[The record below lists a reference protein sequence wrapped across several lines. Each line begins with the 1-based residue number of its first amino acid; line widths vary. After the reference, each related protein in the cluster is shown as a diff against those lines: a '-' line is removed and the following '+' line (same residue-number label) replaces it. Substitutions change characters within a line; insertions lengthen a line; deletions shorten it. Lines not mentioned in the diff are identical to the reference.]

1 MDVSLTAETGRPIG
15 SRSSGRLRTEGKVP
29 GVVYGLGSE
38 PIAVTVE
45 WPELRR
51 ALTTEAGLNALIDLT
66 VDGTT
71 SLSVVKDL
79 QRDPVRRTVTHVDF
93 MLIDRNAPLTVDVP
107 LNLVGTAPA
116 LEAMK
121 GMVDQLLYTLTVKA
135 KPGTIPTAIDVDISS
150 LDLGTQVR
158 VGDIV
163 LPDGVTSDVDPEGP
177 VAQGSATRSTIIL
190 QQAQGKFGDSV
201 DPDAEAVADEAA
213 AAAS

>member
-15 SRSSGRLRTEGKVP
+15 SRSSGRLRLEGKVP

-38 PIAVTVE
+38 PVAITVE

-66 VDGTT
+66 VDGSTN
-71 SLSVVKDL
+71 LSVVKDL
-79 QRDPVRRTVTHVDF
+79 QRDPVRRSVTHVDF
-93 MLIDRNAPLTVDVP
+93 MLIDRDAPLTVDVP

-158 VGDIV
+158 VGDIE
-163 LPDGVTSDVDPEGP
+163 LPAGVTSDVDVEAP

-213 AAAS
+213 TAAS

>member
-1 MDVSLTAETGRPIG
+1 MDVKLTAQTGRTIG
-15 SRSSGRLRTEGKVP
+15 SRSSGRLRAQGKVP

-38 PIAVTVE
+38 PVAVTVE

-66 VDGTT
+66 VGDTT
-71 SLSVVKDL
+71 SLSVIKDM
-79 QRDPVRRTVTHVDF
+79 QRDPVRRSVTHVDF
-93 MLIDRNAPLTVDVP
+93 MLIDRDAPLTVDVP

-158 VGDIV
+158 AGEIV
-163 LPDGVTSDVDPEGP
+163 LPAGVTTDVDPEAP

-213 AAAS
+213 TAAS